1 MTIANLALLKE
12 AFIWEQE
19 RMQARMD
26 EMKNHPVEQN
36 EMKKLLKDA
45 WISYFQQLKGSDQR
59 EIDICTQ
66 AIEIEGSL
74 NEAQAKDLITTD
86 ISNDIEYKDVAADII
101 NFIK

>member
-19 RMQARMD
+19 RMQAWMD

-36 EMKKLLKDA
+36 EMKKLLNDA

-66 AIEIEGSL
+66 AIRGF
-74 NEAQAKDLITTD
+74 AK
-86 ISNDIEYKDVAADII
+86 
-101 NFIK
+101 

>member
-19 RMQARMD
+19 RMQAWMD

-36 EMKKLLKDA
+36 EMKKLLNDA
-45 WISYFQQLKGSDQR
+45 WISYFQQLKDSDQL

-66 AIEIEGSL
+66 AIEGSL

-86 ISNDIEYKDVAADII
+86 ISNDIEYKDVLADII
-101 NFIK
+101 KFIK